1 MTFFSPQIHSDS
13 PLLHDGTVPV
23 LRRGHDRNS
32 PHAAE
37 VGAGDPAGGDDRGVA
52 GWGNRDVAGRS
63 LVLLRWNLVV
73 LMQVGGRH
81 GAERRAL
88 TSHTGETSGGGDP
101 ALWGRNIFSGTKKIK
116 RDKHTQK

>member
-23 LRRGHDRNS
+23 LCRGHDRNRS
-32 PHAAE
+32 HAAE
-37 VGAGDPAGGDDRGVA
+37 VGAGNPAGWDDRGDGGVA
-52 GWGNRDVAGRS
+52 GWGNRDMAGRS

-101 ALWGRNIFSGTKKIK
+101 ALWGRNILSVEQRK
-116 RDKHTQK
+116 